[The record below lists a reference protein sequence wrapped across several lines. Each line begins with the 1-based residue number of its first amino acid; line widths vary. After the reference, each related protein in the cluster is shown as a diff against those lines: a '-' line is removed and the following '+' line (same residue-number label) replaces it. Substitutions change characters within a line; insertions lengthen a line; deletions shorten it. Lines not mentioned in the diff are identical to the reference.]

1 LTPAGS
7 TIAEEL
13 ACSWERELQK
23 RAEKPSHKCGT
34 SFPEKAFSMGIE
46 WEERTGCQGLFV
58 I

>member
-1 LTPAGS
+1 L
-7 TIAEEL
+7 
-13 ACSWERELQK
+13 ERELQK

-34 SFPEKAFSMGIE
+34 SFPEKAFSMGVE